1 MGNYQTH
8 ARPEIKSTFTSA
20 YLRTKNGNKYP
31 GNYVFYV
38 LLDMEVMFV

>member
-31 GNYVFYV
+31 GNYVF
-38 LLDMEVMFV
+38 LRFVRYGSNV